1 MFGGGGGG
9 GGGDDGGG
17 GGGGV
22 GGGGSKQD
30 KNISSRQQDAHGA
43 PKDEWLDPGNGEEK
57 RGRGYS
63 RSQLC
68 AN

>member
-1 MFGGGGGG
+1 MFGGGGSVGWAGG
-9 GGGDDGGG
+9 QNRTKT
-17 GGGGV
+17 V
-22 GGGGSKQD
+22 G
-30 KNISSRQQDAHGA
+30 QQDAHGSV
-43 PKDEWLDPGNGEEK
+43 KDEWLDPGNGEEK